1 MKLLLCEDIE
11 RLGFLGDIVDVKNGY
26 ARNYLL
32 PSGLARVPNET
43 NIRALSE
50 EKVRRAS
57 ERKVVR
63 KKMVRVAEVVND
75 AEVVVAKKANEQG
88 HLFGSVT
95 EKDIGENL
103 RAQGY
108 EIADGMVR
116 LDEHIK
122 EIGTHQ
128 VQLKLSGDLTAMISV
143 VVVSQDET
151 VEAISEDSESE

>member
-63 KKMVRVAEVVND
+63 KKMVRVAEAVND